1 MPKLNN
7 LAFKIL
13 CAELDNCFVN
23 DQLGR
28 IENQIVLQRLEKLRS
43 QTGSPASLKELRK
56 NIVDIFPQF
65 SETVLKQAASANQPP
80 RDFPRIKWTTLLLT
94 GLAGAPWMLKFPY
107 PMTHFTVGR
116 TVPILLLPN
125 YLSKPRLSPL
135 LGNHS
140 SRASKPTSHLRH

>member
-7 LAFKIL
+7 LAFEIL
-13 CAELDNCFVN
+13 RAELDNCFVN

-43 QTGSPASLKELRK
+43 QTGAPASFKELCK
-56 NIVDIFPQF
+56 NIVDIFPHF
-65 SETVLKQAASANQPP
+65 SETVLKQAATANQPP
-80 RDFPRIKWTTLLLT
+80 RDFHRIKWTTLLLT
-94 GLAGAPWMLKFPY
+94 GLGGALCLSKLPY
-107 PMTHFTVGR
+107 PMTNFSVGR

-135 LGNHS
+135 SGNHS
-140 SRASKPTSHLRH
+140 SRASKPASQLSH